1 MASYFVI
8 EHSKLI
14 YFTFLGTH
22 PSSRN
27 IQKIEN
33 AENTTTI
40 MIIILG
46 FTLLFGR
53 FPLFYNYI
61 NDYKEIKLLQKFK
74 DYSPCIQVLTEANF
88 LVVISSNF
96 FIYYVFNNIFR
107 TTFNT
112 SFCHCFCFRS
122 TDTNKTARSQNTQMK
137 NLSTKKHSSIK
148 DNSKNLVASP
158 KETENLIVSDPTLQP
173 YAGEQQE
180 RSESDRR
187 TPIISEL

>member
-1 MASYFVI
+1 MPSYFVS
-8 EHSKLI
+8 EHSKLM
-14 YFTFLGTH
+14 YYTFLGTH

-33 AENTTTI
+33 AENKTTI

-53 FPLFYNYI
+53 FPLFFNYI
-61 NDYKEIKLLQKFK
+61 NEIELPKSYETELLK
-74 DYSPCIQVLTEANF
+74 DLRKYSPCIQTLTEANF

-107 TTFNT
+107 STVNT

-122 TDTNKTARSQNTQMK
+122 TDKNKAARLQNTQMK

-158 KETENLIVSDPTLQP
+158 KETENLIISDPTLQP

-180 RSESDRR
+180 RSESV
-187 TPIISEL
+187 